1 MEKKEN
7 VQSKKNKNSLL
18 KSLKKNYWLYL
29 FVLPTIIWYIVFSY
43 IPMGGVVIA
52 FKRYNGVRSIWDS
65 PWVGLKWFKSFFNS
79 FYATTIIKNTIV
91 LSFYTL
97 LTFPLPVMLA
107 LLLNELKSKK
117 VKQTIQ
123 TIMYAPHFISTVVL
137 VGMLNLF
144 FSYDGGFVNNII
156 ESVGGTPYN
165 FLTSSTAFPHMYVW
179 SGVWASIGWS
189 CIIYVSALAGVDP
202 SLHESAMIDGAT
214 RMQRI
219 IHINIP
225 TILPTIVITLILRVG
240 SIMSIGA
247 DKVIL
252 MKNDLNADSAQIIS
266 TYVYERGLISGDYS
280 YAAAVGLFVNVVN
293 LMMLFTVNKISK
305 KVTETSLF

>member
-1 MEKKEN
+1 MEVKKDEGVVLMKEKEIIPEKK
-7 VQSKKNKNSLL
+7 SSFL
-18 KSLKKNYWLYL
+18 KSIKKNYWLYL
-29 FVLPTIIWYIVFSY
+29 FVLPTIIWYIVFHY

-52 FKRYNGVRSIWDS
+52 FKRYNGVLSIWDS

-79 FYATTIIKNTIV
+79 FYSTTIIKNTMV

-97 LTFPLPVMLA
+97 LTFPLPIMLA

-117 VKQTIQ
+117 VKQVVQ
-123 TIMYAPHFISTVVL
+123 TIMYAPHFISMVVL

-144 FSYDGGFVNNII
+144 FAYDGGFINNII
-156 ESVGGTPYN
+156 ELLGGTPYH
-165 FLTSSTAFPHMYVW
+165 FLTSSSVFPHMYVW
-179 SGVWASIGWS
+179 SGVWQGIGWS
-189 CIIYVSALAGVDP
+189 CIIYVSALAGVDL

-219 IHINIP
+219 IYINVP

-240 SIMSIGA
+240 NIMSVGA

-252 MKNDLNADSAQIIS
+252 MKNDLNADTAQIIG
-266 TYVYERGLISGDYS
+266 TYVYERGLLSGDYG

-293 LMMLFTVNKISK
+293 LIMLF
-305 KVTETSLF
+305 